1 MKGIP
6 LWQGVRRD
14 RLKIKTNDGGVF
26 MCLAIPGRII
36 KLLDKQSEIRIA
48 EAAESDMALVNIMGV
63 VNEINIQLIE
73 QPSEGDYI
81 LVHAG
86 CAIERINLEYYEFLL
101 SVFQT
106 WLEEC

>member
-1 MKGIP
+1 
-6 LWQGVRRD
+6 
-14 RLKIKTNDGGVF
+14 
-26 MCLAIPGRII
+26 
-36 KLLDKQSEIRIA
+36 
-48 EAAESDMALVNIMGV
+48 MGV